1 MVVYA
6 VRRVCSLLVFSF
18 CSAFVLAEP
27 INVFAPNLPSSC
39 EVDGKGRDLEI
50 VSAVLKHCGYQ
61 PEFTLLPFGRHV
73 RNFEHGQMG
82 DGVIT
87 VPASQAVEGFSSN
100 PYIWYQNGVSYLE
113 TNIPEPH
120 SIEDLHGLR
129 VMTFIGGTDVLDLN
143 DSVDDFGDFSEH
155 PNQRVHTAMLYYDR
169 VDAVL
174 SDGLIF
180 SSINTRLR
188 QDESFSSRI
197 DMERNLKFAP
207 IFEPTPFKAVF
218 REEQLSAD
226 FNRCYRELDE
236 AGVVEAINVKYV
248 NPHREVLEHG
258 YLGF

>member
-1 MVVYA
+1 MFA
-6 VRRVCSLLVFSF
+6 VRKFLALLAFFS
-18 CSAFVLAEP
+18 CSAAVLAEP
-27 INVFAPNLPSSC
+27 IDIFAPNLPSSC

-50 VSAVLKHCGYQ
+50 VSSVLKHCGYQ
-61 PEFTLLPFGRHV
+61 PEFMLLPFGRHI
-73 RNFEHGQMG
+73 RDFEHGQMG

-87 VPASQAVEGFSSN
+87 VPASQPVEGFSST

-113 TNIPEPH
+113 ANIPEPQ

-129 VMTFIGGTDVLDLN
+129 VMTFIGGTDVLDLSE
-143 DSVDDFGDFSEH
+143 SVGDFGDFSEH

-197 DMERNLKFAP
+197 NMERNLKFAP

-218 REEQLSAD
+218 RDEQLSAD

-248 NPHREVLEHG
+248 DPHREVLEHG